1 MHQAWKKFLCNWQG
15 KQNEESSTTEM
26 RQFLFFVQKE
36 FYHLLRDPRTM
47 FILFGMPLMQ
57 ILIFGFALTN
67 EVKNTRI
74 AILDNSK
81 DPVTAEIIQ
90 QLEASRYFDVVR
102 NIKGNDELE
111 PAFQEGKIKMAVV
124 FPARF
129 QYSLLHENQ
138 ASIQLIADAT
148 DPNVANTLT
157 NYATAIIL
165 DYQNNMKGQVE
176 FPYAINTEMR
186 MLYNP
191 QLKGSYNF
199 VPGVMAMVLMLVCAM
214 MTSISIVRE
223 KEMGTMEIILVSP
236 IVPIRVVIAKMVPYF
251 LLSAVNI
258 ASILLL
264 SVFVLDVPIQGN
276 LVLLVSECLLFTIT
290 VLALGLLI
298 SSITDS
304 QQIAMLISLMG
315 LFLPTVMLS
324 GFMFPIE
331 NMPLPLQIVSNL
343 VPAKWF
349 YYIVKNVMIKG
360 LSFEYVWKETLVLIA
375 MTTVYMLVSIKKFK
389 TRLE

>member
-1 MHQAWKKFLCNWQG
+1 MW
-15 KQNEESSTTEM
+15 
-26 RQFLFFVQKE
+26 
-36 FYHLLRDPRTM
+36 RDKRTM
-47 FILFGMPLMQ
+47 FILFGMPIMQ

-81 DPVTAEIIQ
+81 DETTAAIIN
-90 QLEASRYFDVVR
+90 QLEASRYFDIQE
-102 NIKGNDELE
+102 NIHVNSELV
-111 PAFQEGKIKMAVV
+111 PAFQAGNIKLAIV
-124 FPARF
+124 FPENF
-129 QYSLLHENQ
+129 QEQLLHTNS
-138 ASIQLIADAT
+138 AAVQLIGDAT
-148 DPNVANTLT
+148 DPNTANTLI
-157 NYATAIIL
+157 NYASAIII
-165 DYQNNMKGQVE
+165 DYQSNLRNQIKY
-176 FPYAINTEMR
+176 PYTINTETR

-251 LLSAVNI
+251 ILSAVNI
-258 ASILLL
+258 GSILLL
-264 SVFVLDVPIQGN
+264 SVYALDVPIRGS
-276 LVLLVSECLLFTIT
+276 LVLLVSECLLFTVT

-298 SSITDS
+298 SSIANS
-304 QQIAMLISLMG
+304 QQVAMLISLMG
-315 LFLPTVMLS
+315 LFLPTIMLS

-331 NMPLPLQIVSNL
+331 NMPLGLRIFSNI

-349 YYIVKNVMIKG
+349 YIIVRNIMIKG
-360 LSFEYVWKETLVLIA
+360 VGFEHVWKETLILIG
-375 MTTVYMLVSIKKFK
+375 MTIFFMVVSIRKFK

>member
-1 MHQAWKKFLCNWQG
+1 MK
-15 KQNEESSTTEM
+15 
-26 RQFLFFVQKE
+26 QFLFFVQKE
-36 FYHLLRDPRTM
+36 FYHLLRDRRTLL
-47 FILFGMPLMQ
+47 ILFGMPLMQ

-67 EVKNTRI
+67 EVKNARI
-74 AILDNSK
+74 AILDNSR
-81 DPVTAEIIQ
+81 DEATREIIHE
-90 QLEASRYFDVVR
+90 LEASRYFDI
-102 NIKGNDELE
+102 IKDLDGGSSLE
-111 PAFQEGKIKMAVV
+111 RAFQEGGVKLAVV
-124 FPARF
+124 FPPQF
-129 QYSLLHENQ
+129 QYSLLHENK
-138 ASIQLIADAT
+138 ADVQLIADAT
-148 DPNVANTLT
+148 DPNVANTLA

-165 DYQNNMKGQVE
+165 DYQKNMKGQQDY
-176 FPYAINTEMR
+176 PYTINTEMR

-223 KEMGTMEIILVSP
+223 KEIGTMEVILVSP
-236 IVPIRVVIAKMVPYF
+236 IIPIRVIIAKMVPYF

-258 ASILLL
+258 ASILVL

-331 NMPLPLQIVSNL
+331 NMPWPLRTISNV

-349 YYIVKNVMIKG
+349 YYIVKTVMIKG
-360 LSFEYVWKETLVLIA
+360 LGFQYVWKETLILA
-375 MTTVYMLVSIKKFK
+375 GMTVFFLFVSIKKFK

>member
-1 MHQAWKKFLCNWQG
+1 M
-15 KQNEESSTTEM
+15 KQ
-26 RQFLFFVQKE
+26 FIFFIRKE
-36 FYHLLRDPRTM
+36 FLHVWRDKRTM
-47 FILFGMPLMQ
+47 LILFGMPLAQ

-74 AILDNSK
+74 GILDNSK
-81 DPVTAEIIQ
+81 DETTHAIIQ
-90 QLEASRYFDVVR
+90 QLEASRYFDIVENVPS
-102 NIKGNDELE
+102 NSHLESSFQAGTIKL
-111 PAFQEGKIKMAVV
+111 AVV
-124 FPARF
+124 FPENF
-129 QYSLLHENQ
+129 QDQLNHTNK
-138 ASIQLIADAT
+138 AAIQLIGDAT
-148 DPNVANTLT
+148 DPTTANTLI
-157 NYATAIIL
+157 NYASTIII
-165 DYQNNMKGQVE
+165 DYQNSMRGSAHL
-176 FPYAINTEMR
+176 PYSINTEMR

-223 KEMGTMEIILVSP
+223 KEMGTMEVILVSP

-251 LLSAVNI
+251 ILSAVNI

-264 SVFVLDVPIQGN
+264 SVFVLEVPIQGS
-276 LVLLVSECLLFTIT
+276 LTLLVVECLLFTIT

-298 SSITDS
+298 SSVSDS

-331 NMPLPLQIVSNL
+331 NMPVPLQVVSNI

-349 YYIVKNVMIKG
+349 YNIVRNIMIKG
-360 LSFEYVWKETLVLIA
+360 VGFEHVWKESLILTG
-375 MTTVYMLVSIKKFK
+375 MTIFFMAVSIKKFK

>member
-1 MHQAWKKFLCNWQG
+1 M
-15 KQNEESSTTEM
+15 M
-26 RQFLFFVQKE
+26 QFLFFVRKE
-36 FYHLLRDPRTM
+36 FLHVWRDKRTM
-47 FILFGMPLMQ
+47 LILFGMPIMQ

-74 AILDNSK
+74 GILDNSK
-81 DPVTAEIIQ
+81 DETTSAIIH
-90 QLEASRYFDVVR
+90 QLEASRYFDVVE
-102 NIKGNDELE
+102 NISDNSKLV
-111 PAFQEGKIKMAVV
+111 PSFQSGDIKMAVV
-124 FPARF
+124 FPENF
-129 QYSLLHENQ
+129 QEQLNHTNKV
-138 ASIQLIADAT
+138 AIQLIGDAT
-148 DPNVANTLT
+148 DPNTANTLI
-157 NYATAIIL
+157 NYATAVIL
-165 DYQNNMKGQVE
+165 DYQSGIRNSPE
-176 FPYAINTEMR
+176 IPYLINTETR

-236 IVPIRVVIAKMVPYF
+236 IVPIRVIIAKMVPYF

-264 SVFVLDVPIQGN
+264 SVYALDVPIRGN
-276 LVLLVSECLLFTIT
+276 LILLVAECLMFTVT

-298 SSITDS
+298 SSISNS
-304 QQIAMLISLMG
+304 QEVAMLISLMG
-315 LFLPTVMLS
+315 LFLPTIMLS

-331 NMPLPLQIVSNL
+331 NMPTGLRVFSNI

-349 YYIVKNVMIKG
+349 YIIVRNIMIKG
-360 LSFEYVWKETLVLIA
+360 VGFEHIWKETLILLG
-375 MTTVYMLVSIKKFK
+375 MTVFFMGISIKNFK

>member
-111 PAFQEGKIKMAVV
+111 SAFQEGKIKLAVV

-360 LSFEYVWKETLVLIA
+360 LSFEYVWKETLVLVA

>member
-1 MHQAWKKFLCNWQG
+1 ML
-15 KQNEESSTTEM
+15 
-26 RQFLFFVQKE
+26 
-36 FYHLLRDPRTM
+36 
-47 FILFGMPLMQ
+47 ILFGMPLMQ

-67 EVKNTRI
+67 EVKNARI

-81 DPVTAEIIQ
+81 DEATQAIIH
-90 QLEASRYFDVVR
+90 QLEASRYFDIQQDVR
-102 NIKGNDELE
+102 SNADLE
-111 PAFQEGKIKMAVV
+111 GAFRSGKIKMAVV
-124 FPARF
+124 FPDRF
-129 QYSLLHENQ
+129 QEELLHANK
-138 ASIQLIADAT
+138 APIQLIGDAT
-148 DPNVANTLT
+148 DPNVANTLI
-157 NYATAIIL
+157 NYATAVIM
-165 DYQNNMKGQVE
+165 DYQDNLKGRDKY
-176 FPYAINTEMR
+176 PYTINAEIR

-191 QLKGSYNF
+191 QMKGSYNF

-223 KEMGTMEIILVSP
+223 KEMGTMEVILVSP

-251 LLSAVNI
+251 LLSTINI

-276 LVLLVSECLLFTIT
+276 LALLVGECLLFTIT

-298 SSITDS
+298 SSVAGS
-304 QQIAMLISLMG
+304 QQTAMLISLMG

-324 GFMFPIE
+324 GFMFPVE
-331 NMPLPLQIVSNL
+331 NMPIPLQLISNI

-360 LSFEYVWKETLVLIA
+360 LGFTYIWKETLILVG
-375 MTTVYMLVSIKKFK
+375 MTAFFMIVSIKKFK

>member
-1 MHQAWKKFLCNWQG
+1 MK
-15 KQNEESSTTEM
+15 
-26 RQFLFFVQKE
+26 QFLFFIRKE
-36 FYHLLRDPRTM
+36 FLHVWRDKRTM
-47 FILFGMPLMQ
+47 LILFGMPLAQ

-74 AILDNSK
+74 GILDNSK
-81 DPVTAEIIQ
+81 DETTNAIIH
-90 QLEASRYFDVVR
+90 QLEASRYFDVVE
-102 NIKGNDELE
+102 NISSNSLLE
-111 PAFQEGKIKMAVV
+111 PAFQAGTIKLAVI
-124 FPARF
+124 FPENF
-129 QYSLLHENQ
+129 QQQLLHTNK
-138 ASIQLIADAT
+138 AAIQLIGDAT
-148 DPNVANTLT
+148 DPNTANTLI
-157 NYATAIIL
+157 NYASAIII
-165 DYQNNMKGQVE
+165 DYQKGMRGNGKL
-176 FPYAINTEMR
+176 PYAIETEMR

-223 KEMGTMEIILVSP
+223 KEMGTMEVILVSP

-251 LLSAVNI
+251 ILSAVNI
-258 ASILLL
+258 GSILLL
-264 SVFVLDVPIQGN
+264 SVFVLEVPIQGS
-276 LVLLVSECLLFTIT
+276 LALLVAECLLFTIT

-298 SSITDS
+298 SSVSDS

-331 NMPLPLQIVSNL
+331 NMPAALQFVSNV

-349 YYIVKNVMIKG
+349 YIIVKNIMIKG
-360 LSFEYVWKETLVLIA
+360 VGFEYVWKETLILGG
-375 MTTVYMLVSIKKFK
+375 MTIFFMVVSIRKFK

>member
-1 MHQAWKKFLCNWQG
+1 MK
-15 KQNEESSTTEM
+15 
-26 RQFLFFVQKE
+26 QFLFFVQKE
-36 FYHLLRDPRTM
+36 FYHLIRDRRTLL
-47 FILFGMPLMQ
+47 ILFGMPLMQ

-67 EVKNTRI
+67 EVKNAKI

-81 DPVTAEIIQ
+81 DEVTKEIIHE
-90 QLEASRYFDVVR
+90 LEASRYFDIVK
-102 NIKGNDELE
+102 NLE
-111 PAFQEGKIKMAVV
+111 SASLLEKTFQQGSVKLAVV
-124 FPARF
+124 FPPQF
-129 QYSLLHENQ
+129 QHSLLHENK
-138 ASIQLIADAT
+138 ADIQLIADAT
-148 DPNVANTLT
+148 DPNTANTLA
-157 NYATAIIL
+157 NYATAIIM
-165 DYQNNMKGQVE
+165 DYQNNMKGQKE
-176 FPYAINTEMR
+176 FPYAINTEYR

-223 KEMGTMEIILVSP
+223 KEIGTMEVILVSP
-236 IVPIRVVIAKMVPYF
+236 IVPIRVIVAKMVPYF
-251 LLSAVNI
+251 LLSTVNI
-258 ASILLL
+258 ASILML
-264 SVFVLDVPIQGN
+264 SVFVLDVPVQGN

-331 NMPLPLQIVSNL
+331 NMPLPLRTISNI

-349 YYIVKNVMIKG
+349 YNIVKSVMIKG
-360 LSFEYVWKETLVLIA
+360 LSFQYVWKETLILA
-375 MTTVYMLVSIKKFK
+375 GMTVFFLFVSIRKFK

>member
-1 MHQAWKKFLCNWQG
+1 
-15 KQNEESSTTEM
+15 M
-26 RQFLFFVQKE
+26 RQFTFFIKKE

-47 FILFGMPLMQ
+47 IILFGMPLMQ

-67 EVKNTRI
+67 EVKNSRI
-74 AILDNSK
+74 AILDNAK
-81 DPVTAEIIQ
+81 DAATQSIIQ
-90 QLEASRYFDVVR
+90 RLEASRYFDIVQVLS
-102 NIKGNDELE
+102 GNPELQ
-111 PAFQEGKIKMAVV
+111 PVFQEGKIKLAIV
-124 FPARF
+124 FPAGF
-129 QYSLLHENQ
+129 QESLGHEN
-138 ASIQLIADAT
+138 AAPIQLIADAT

-157 NYATAIIL
+157 NYASSIIL
-165 DYQNNMKGQVE
+165 DYQASIMDRAAVPMTIK
-176 FPYAINTEMR
+176 TEMR

-223 KEMGTMEIILVSP
+223 KELGTMEIILVSP

-258 ASILLL
+258 ASILML

-298 SSITDS
+298 SSVADS
-304 QQIAMLISLMG
+304 QQVAMLISLMG
-315 LFLPTVMLS
+315 LFLPTIMLS
-324 GFMFPIE
+324 GFMFPVE
-331 NMPLPLQIVSNL
+331 NMPVPLQVISNI

-360 LSFEYVWKETLVLIA
+360 LTFSYIWKETLILVG
-375 MTTVYMLVSIKKFK
+375 MTVFFMVVSIKKFK
-389 TRLE
+389 IRLE